1 MLDNR
6 QLVHPVHKGMTFLN
20 DALKF
25 TAYAGYQLISC
36 KQVRRIHRHLF
47 GMQKVRL
54 NPVFLELGPVNES
67 TIF

>member
-1 MLDNR
+1 MQGIR
-6 QLVHPVHKGMTFLN
+6 
-20 DALKF
+20 
-25 TAYAGYQLISC
+25 LISC

-54 NPVFLELGPVNES
+54 DPVFLELGPVNES